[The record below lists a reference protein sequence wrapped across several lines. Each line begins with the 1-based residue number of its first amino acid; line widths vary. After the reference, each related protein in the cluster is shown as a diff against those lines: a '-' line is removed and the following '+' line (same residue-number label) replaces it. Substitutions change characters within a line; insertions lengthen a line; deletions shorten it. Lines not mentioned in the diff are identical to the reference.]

1 MFLLSLDVKMDLD
14 PDFVTMGDTDY
25 FETIQLCV
33 KQAQEYHPASRF
45 FIYDWGLNAEEISKL
60 NKFDSVKVI
69 SGFEPDIGF
78 NMVESIQCR
87 IGSNLDRYGDL
98 MTKDPTVIHTIANR
112 IKRAVGYKRF
122 TEKLAILMENK
133 IQCLSDVTA
142 RADGT
147 FVFVDADVVIVD
159 PVDVYE
165 KHDFDIGVT
174 LRSNPT
180 ISSDTFRVLN
190 GGVIFFNTDK
200 QRCNTFIT
208 NWESKMKEIDEEIPE
223 QTALTKLIW
232 ESDSDIYSDY
242 YNKSTGTLNGFE
254 FDYQVFPCERYNYT
268 SVEEGIN
275 KDENKIIHFKS
286 DRYEEFDIEKV
297 ILSVEENGEYIPD
310 N

>member
-1 MFLLSLDVKMDLD
+1 MYSN
-14 PDFVTMGDTDY
+14 PDFLTMGDTNY
-25 FETIQLCV
+25 FETMKFSV
-33 KQAQEYHPASRF
+33 KQVQEYHPKSRF
-45 FIYDWGLNAEEISKL
+45 FIYDLGLDSEEVDELSQFGNVRMIQ
-60 NKFDSVKVI
+60 
-69 SGFEPDIGF
+69 GFTPDIEF
-78 NMVESIQCR
+78 NFIEDLQYQV
-87 IGSNLDRYGDL
+87 GSSLERYGDL
-98 MTKDPTVIHTIANR
+98 MTQNQTVIETIINR
-112 IKRAVGYKRF
+112 LKKFAGYKKFRDRF
-122 TEKLAILMENK
+122 NIFMENK
-133 IQCLSDVTA
+133 IQCLLDVTA

-159 PVDVYE
+159 PVDVYK

-174 LRSNPT
+174 LRSNTT
-180 ISSDTFRVLN
+180 ISSDIFRVLN
-190 GGVIFFNTDK
+190 SGVIFFNTDK
-200 QRCNTFIT
+200 ERCDTFIN

-286 DRYEEFDIEKV
+286 DRYEAFDIEKV